1 MQDWFAFL
9 GNDSQVNFTITGEEF
24 FPNNEQPSAENNF
37 GFCQVCVNH
46 SDYTHIQ
53 PSLHEPARECNIFW
67 LLKIRKF
74 TIKQSG
80 FDDNSVINSRLVSNK
95 CNSNLNYR
103 SYESLLFIAPLAEK
117 LSKEDITLDS
127 RFHFATFFSL
137 SYSSPM
143 VIRTKPWQTNRW
155 ALFSPRL
162 QTTSALIFLRTPV
175 ALSGQCG
182 KKKIRKAFFSLSLSS
197 NNY

>member
-1 MQDWFAFL
+1 MIVKSTLQL
-9 GNDSQVNFTITGEEF
+9 LEKNSSQIMNSPQLRTISASARFVSIILIILTFTLIRL
-24 FPNNEQPSAENNF
+24 QILS
-37 GFCQVCVNH
+37 
-46 SDYTHIQ
+46 
-53 PSLHEPARECNIFW
+53 EPARGFNIFW

-80 FDDNSVINSRLVSNK
+80 FDDNSVINSPLVSNK
-95 CNSNLNYR
+95 FNSNLNYR

-117 LSKEDITLDS
+117 LTKEDNTLDS

-182 KKKIRKAFFSLSLSS
+182 KKK
-197 NNY
+197 